1 MRDHVYNVGDE
12 SMNYTKEDIA
22 LKIRER
28 VDFYLHFAEIGKDED
43 QRDYEVS
50 YDRIRATGFK
60 AEISMDEG
68 IDELL
73 RAMAAIEIQS
83 EYSNV

>member
-1 MRDHVYNVGDE
+1 
-12 SMNYTKEDIA
+12 MNYTKEDIA

-28 VDFYLHFAEIGKDED
+28 TDFYLHFAEIGKDED
-43 QRDYEVS
+43 QRNYEVS
-50 YDRIRATGFK
+50 YDRIRSTGFRTS
-60 AEISMDEG
+60 ISMDEG

-73 RAMAAIEIQS
+73 RAMSAVEIQN